1 MGISKLEP
9 CFRQSA
15 GVRLTTIFLTG
26 KANPAFFIAA
36 LILSRDS
43 HNAASGNPTT
53 TVFGRPPETSTS
65 TPTLTASTPTIAAL
79 QILASMNILFSAFLL
94 V

>member
-1 MGISKLEP
+1 MTCSDATRILIAMGISKLEP

-36 LILSRDS
+36 LILSRDAC
-43 HNAASGNPTT
+43 NAASGNPTT
-53 TVFGRPPETSTS
+53 GERN
-65 TPTLTASTPTIAAL
+65 L
-79 QILASMNILFSAFLL
+79 QWQKL
-94 V
+94 VDFKTFRIN